1 MRVVKDPKERRSN
14 IIDMSAQLFL
24 SNGYEETSVNTIV
37 EKLGVAKGTF
47 YHYFKSKEEILEA
60 VLENYLSSYAEGIKK
75 ALENKHINGYEKLML
90 VLRSI
95 LSNNQGPEHLTKHV
109 EDNKNA
115 RLHQMMDEMF
125 YEKFNPIIVEVLK
138 QGIDEGIFKVD
149 HPEEIT
155 EILLLGIRA
164 FMHMHMP
171 KFNDTQYYIRKMQA
185 LEELFN
191 KVLGIN
197 AKEYIIKLL

>member
-1 MRVVKDPKERRSN
+1 MRIVKDPKERKKN
-14 IIDMSAQLFL
+14 IIDVSSALFMSK
-24 SNGYEETSVNTIV
+24 GYEETSVNTIV

-60 VLENYLSSYAEGIKK
+60 VLEDYLSDYAERIKK
-75 ALENKHINGYEKLML
+75 ALEDNALNAYEKLML

-115 RLHQMMDEMF
+115 KLHLMMDEKF
-125 YEKFNPIIVEVLK
+125 FEKFYPIIVEVLN
-138 QGIDEGIFKVD
+138 QGIGEGLFKVD

-164 FMHMHMP
+164 YMHIHIP
-171 KFNDTQYYIRKMQA
+171 HFNNKQYLIRKMQA

-191 KVLGIN
+191 KILGIDE
-197 AKEYIIKLL
+197 KRYIIKLI

>member
-1 MRVVKDPKERRSN
+1 MRIVKDPKERKKN
-14 IIDMSAQLFL
+14 IIDVSSALFMSK
-24 SNGYEETSVNTIV
+24 GYEETSVNTIV

-60 VLENYLSSYAEGIKK
+60 VLEDYLSDYAESIKK
-75 ALENKHINGYEKLML
+75 ALEDNALNAYEKLML

-115 RLHQMMDEMF
+115 KLHQMMDEKF
-125 YEKFNPIIVEVLK
+125 FEKFYPIIVEVLN
-138 QGIDEGIFKVD
+138 QGIGEGLFKVD

-164 FMHMHMP
+164 YMHIHIP
-171 KFNDTQYYIRKMQA
+171 HFNNKQYLIRKMQA

-191 KVLGIN
+191 KILGIDE
-197 AKEYIIKLL
+197 KRYIIKLI

>member
-1 MRVVKDPKERRSN
+1 MRIVKDPKERKRD
-14 IIDMSAQLFL
+14 IIDMSSELFM
-24 SNGYEETSVNTIV
+24 SIGYEETSVNTIV

-60 VLENYLSSYAEGIKK
+60 VLESYLNDYVESIKK
-75 ALENKHINGYEKLML
+75 SLENNTLNAYDKLIF
-90 VLRSI
+90 VLRNI

-115 RLHQMMDEMF
+115 RLHQMLDQKF
-125 YEKFNPIIVEVLK
+125 YEKFYPIIVEVLK
-138 QGIDEGIFKVD
+138 QGIDEGVFKVE

-164 FMHMHMP
+164 YMHNHIP
-171 KFNDTQYYIRKMQA
+171 HFNNQQYLVRKIQA

-197 AKEYIIKLL
+197 EERYIIKLI